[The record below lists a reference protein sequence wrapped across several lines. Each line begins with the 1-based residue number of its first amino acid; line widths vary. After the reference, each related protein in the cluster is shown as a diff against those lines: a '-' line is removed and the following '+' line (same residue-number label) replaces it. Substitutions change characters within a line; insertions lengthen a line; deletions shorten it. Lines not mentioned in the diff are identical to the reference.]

1 MLENNY
7 TCTVIVFIACQDKNY
22 FSSQNLFNLSFFF
35 FFTNYP
41 FEKLDTFSL
50 RRKSFSLTW
59 TIFGFCLP
67 VTKCP
72 FKSMTINVR
81 SLSQPDF
88 RPSFVHS
95 IVFIRTE
102 PSDLIGYTIR
112 SLNSPTFRH
121 CEGGFSFCFLDH
133 HHHQR
138 KTTTVP
144 APTTAADTYVSR
156 VLSVSRNVHRLIIHG
171 QVTMQNVPLWNCCCG
186 SRSNV
191 QITTLIKRYH
201 QIWI

>member
-1 MLENNY
+1 MPIRIIY
-7 TCTVIVFIACQDKNY
+7 
-22 FSSQNLFNLSFFF
+22 SQNLLNLPSFSFLCKS
-35 FFTNYP
+35 YP
-41 FEKLDTFSL
+41 FERNSIHFPPKGIAL
-50 RRKSFSLTW
+50 SLTW

-156 VLSVSRNVHRLIIHG
+156 VLSVPRNVRRLIIYG

-186 SRSNV
+186 SWPQSNV
-191 QITTLIKRYH
+191 QIDQR
-201 QIWI
+201 W